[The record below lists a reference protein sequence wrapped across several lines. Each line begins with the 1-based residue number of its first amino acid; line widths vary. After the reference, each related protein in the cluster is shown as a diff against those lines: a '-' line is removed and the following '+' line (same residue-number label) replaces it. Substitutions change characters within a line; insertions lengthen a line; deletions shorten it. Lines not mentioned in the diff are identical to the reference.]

1 MEKINKR
8 HGGPYDRGSADG
20 YYGREMIPHYYV
32 GETYSSAIVDIF
44 GMSESEIAAYKQG
57 YDDQIKSGVRKYNV

>member
-20 YYGREMIPHYYV
+20 YYGREMIPHYFV
-32 GETYSSAIVDIF
+32 GETYSSAIVYEKD
-44 GMSESEIAAYKQG
+44 MSESDIAAYKQG
-57 YDDQIKSGVRKYNV
+57 YADQIESGVRKYNV